1 MKKVIWLDDSE
12 ALTSTVDP
20 IRKRTGHEP
29 VLCLN
34 VDEFK
39 NVCEAHAE
47 EPDEIAGF
55 IVDALLPI
63 KDLASL
69 GLAEITT
76 DGGHEAGVRI
86 VEHYLLNVDELPPA
100 QAVSAAFA
108 GKPILVFSTS
118 LGVESVFGA
127 LRDVPGANVS
137 FETKGS
143 EPHVQVQTWIN
154 TIAVGSAS

>member
-1 MKKVIWLDDSE
+1 MKKVIWLDDSD
-12 ALTSTVDP
+12 ALMSTIDP

-39 NVCEAHAE
+39 QVCEAHADS
-47 EPDEIAGF
+47 PDDIAGF

-100 QAVSAAFA
+100 KTVSSAFA
-108 GKPILVFSTS
+108 NKPILVFSTS

-127 LRDVPGANVS
+127 LRDVPGSNVS
-137 FETKGS
+137 FDTKGS

-154 TIAVGSAS
+154 ALGMGGAA